1 MDATGLPVPGRLLFV
16 DKEDPMAVV
25 TVKARTL
32 EDRKEVFRRVLVY
45 RTQVERYGH
54 VQWLPNMMDPK
65 VRTEPREELTEE
77 DD

>member
-1 MDATGLPVPGRLLFV
+1 
-16 DKEDPMAVV
+16 MAVV

-45 RTQVERYGH
+45 RMQVERYGH